1 MSTLA
6 PEPAEGERLML
17 DFIILALGFALFALT
32 FGYAIACDRL

>member
-6 PEPAEGERLML
+6 PEPAERERMML
-17 DFIILALGFALFALT
+17 DFIVIALGFVLFALT